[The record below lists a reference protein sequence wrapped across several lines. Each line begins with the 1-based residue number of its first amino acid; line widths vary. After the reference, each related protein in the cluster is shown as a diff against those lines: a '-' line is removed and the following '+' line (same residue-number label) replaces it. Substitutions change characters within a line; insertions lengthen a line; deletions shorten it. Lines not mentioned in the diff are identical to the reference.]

1 MRNIILASASGIRLK
16 ILNDFGFN
24 VKVEVAHVDE
34 DEIKNSLLA
43 EKFSSFDISRAL
55 AETKA
60 KKISSKIYNQDVLG
74 ADQVLDLEGNIFNK
88 PENMELASSLM
99 KRLNGKEHSLFS
111 SICLSKNGSTIWMHT
126 EQVVLKMKRLTDSFI
141 KDYLAKVGLETIKK
155 YGVYQIEGT
164 GKDLFVSK
172 LIEKTLEKLV
182 EDVLFIRAV
191 RGLQNEEGG
200 LYPEPVLAAVL
211 PKYPKLKMHTIADT
225 NHYDILLDEVGA
237 EAVAQLIYGA
247 K

>member
-24 VKVEVAHVDE
+24 VKVEVANIDE

-55 AETKA
+55 AETKS
-60 KKISSKIYNQDVLG
+60 KKISSKINDQIVLG
-74 ADQVLDLEGNIFNK
+74 ADQVLDFEGNIFNK
-88 PENMELASSLM
+88 PENMQLAFSLLN
-99 KRLNGKEHSLFS
+99 RLSGKKHSLFS

-126 EQVVLKMKRLTDSFI
+126 EQVVLKMKKLSDNFI
-141 KDYLAKVGLETIKK
+141 KDYLQKIGLETIKK

-164 GKDLFVSK
+164 GKDLF
-172 LIEKTLEKLV
+172 
-182 EDVLFIRAV
+182 EDII
-191 RGLQNEEGG
+191 G
-200 LYPEPVLAAVL
+200 
-211 PKYPKLKMHTIADT
+211 
-225 NHYDILLDEVGA
+225 DEYSVMGMPIK
-237 EAVAQLIYGA
+237 QLINYYKING